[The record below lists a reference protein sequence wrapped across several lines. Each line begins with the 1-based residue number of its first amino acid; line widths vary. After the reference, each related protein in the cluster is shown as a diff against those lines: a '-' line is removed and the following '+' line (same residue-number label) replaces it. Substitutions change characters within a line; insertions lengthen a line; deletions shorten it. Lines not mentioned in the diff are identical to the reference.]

1 MSNSRSTSGY
11 MLMYRIVD
19 KTEDRANLNVH
30 DDEIPDDIK
39 LDVAESEV
47 QAQIVHVQDEKKTQR
62 MQLKVI
68 YRPKETVL
76 APETDV
82 EIAQRVYYVDRLEDT
97 YNSFFDT
104 VYRDIVG
111 DDNQTK
117 QRENFRLRAYNV

>member
-1 MSNSRSTSGY
+1 